1 MNSFVVFTLKELE
14 EQIKTF
20 KGVAVAAVLLIFG
33 MASPLLAKLT
43 PEIIK
48 SANLGVAIKMPE
60 PTYLDAYT
68 QFFKNIG
75 EMGIIVILLVYA
87 GAVVTETTRGTA
99 ALMLTKRLS
108 RSSFI
113 LTKFLSAA
121 VVWTVSYAGS
131 AALCIVY
138 TVYLFPKGK
147 PTQLLL
153 ALFCMWLF
161 GIVTL
166 ATAIFASS
174 VFKSYALAAVGGF
187 AVWGFLL
194 LTSALP
200 RIKDWSPAFLASN
213 NLQLLCGA
221 VKPCKAIAPVTTGI
235 AFTALLLFLA
245 CLIFRR
251 REL

>member
-1 MNSFVVFTLKELE
+1 MSSFFVFTRKELE
-14 EQIKTF
+14 EQIRTY
-20 KGVAVAAVLLIFG
+20 KGIAIAAVLLIFG
-33 MASPLLAKLT
+33 MTSPLLAKIT
-43 PEIIK
+43 PDIIK
-48 SANLGVAIKMPE
+48 SANLGVTIKIPE
-60 PTYLDAYT
+60 PTYLDAYA

-99 ALMLTKRLS
+99 TLMLTKRLS
-108 RSSFI
+108 RTSFI
-113 LTKFLSAA
+113 LAKFLSAA

-131 AALCIVY
+131 AALCVVY
-138 TVYLFPKGK
+138 TIYLFPKGK
-147 PTQLLL
+147 PAQLML

-166 ATAIFASS
+166 AAALFASS
-174 VFKSYALAAVGGF
+174 VFKSYALAAIGGF
-187 AVWGFLL
+187 AIWGLIL

-200 RIKDWSPAFLASN
+200 KIKDYTPAFLASN
-213 NLQLLCGA
+213 NLQFLSGA
-221 VKPCKAIAPVTTGI
+221 SKPGTATVPVITGL
-235 AFTALLLFLA
+235 ALTALLLVFA